1 MRPIWCRCQS
11 GATVEA
17 GRAGHRGPCAFS
29 GSALTV
35 STLAQLVLSGILIG
49 SVYALMSIGLTLI
62 FGVLR
67 IVNFAHGE
75 FLMIAMYGA
84 WAFSKV
90 FGLNPYVAAVAI
102 VPAMFLFGAIV
113 YRLIV
118 SPALDKPH
126 LVVVFATMALS
137 ILLQNAALMA
147 MSADLRDIPPIFA
160 RSVTLGPIHLTVEL
174 LLGFLITILCTVA
187 LQWIIKKTYLGK
199 AIRATVQ
206 DGEAAM
212 LMGIPVPRIFLI
224 TFAAGSALVGL
235 AGCVMMPLFSV
246 FPSVGL
252 NFVLIAFVIVVLGGM
267 GSIEGALL
275 GGVCIGV
282 VQSLSSY
289 YIAAV
294 FGQLFF
300 FVLFLVVM
308 IFRPNGLLGQQGAAT
323 IGMNE

>member
-1 MRPIWCRCQS
+1 M
-11 GATVEA
+11 
-17 GRAGHRGPCAFS
+17 
-29 GSALTV
+29 
-35 STLAQLVLSGILIG
+35 STLGQLIISGVLVGGI
-49 SVYALMSIGLTLI
+49 YALMSIGLTLI

-84 WAFSKV
+84 WAITRLL
-90 FGLNPYVAAVAI
+90 GLNPYIAAIAI

-113 YRLIV
+113 YRLII

-137 ILLQNAALMA
+137 IFIQNAALMI
-147 MSADLRDIPPIFA
+147 MTADLLDVPPIFG
-160 RSVTLGPIHLTVEL
+160 RSLTIGPIYIKVEL
-174 LLGFLITILCTVA
+174 LLGFIITILCTVG
-187 LQWIIKKTYLGK
+187 LQWMIRTTYLGK

-224 TFAAGSALVGL
+224 TFAVGSALVGL
-235 AGCVMMPLFSV
+235 AACVMMPLFSV
-246 FPSVGL
+246 FPTVGL

-275 GGVCIGV
+275 GGICVGV

-289 YIAAV
+289 YVAPA

-300 FVLFLVVM
+300 FVLFLLVM
-308 IFRPNGLLGQQGAAT
+308 IFRPNGLLGQKGAAT

>member
-1 MRPIWCRCQS
+1 
-11 GATVEA
+11 
-17 GRAGHRGPCAFS
+17 
-29 GSALTV
+29 
-35 STLAQLVLSGILIG
+35 
-49 SVYALMSIGLTLI
+49 MSIGLTLI

-84 WAFSKV
+84 WAISHWL
-90 FGLNPYVAAVAI
+90 GLNPYAAAI
-102 VPAMFLFGAIV
+102 AVVPAMFLFGALA
-113 YRLIV
+113 YRLVV
-118 SPALDKPH
+118 SPGLDKPH

-137 ILLQNAALMA
+137 ILLQNAALML
-147 MSADLRDIPPIFA
+147 MTADLRDVPPIFA
-160 RSVTLGPIHLTVEL
+160 RSIAVGPVYIKGEL
-174 LLGFLITILCTVA
+174 LLGFAVTLACTAA
-187 LQWIIKKTYLGK
+187 LQWMIKRTYLGK

-212 LMGIPVPRIFLI
+212 LMGIAVPKIFLI
-224 TFAAGSALVGL
+224 TFAVGSALVGL
-235 AGCVMMPLFSV
+235 AACVMLPLFSV
-246 FPSVGL
+246 FPTVGL

-275 GGVCIGV
+275 GGICVGV

-289 YIAAV
+289 YVAPA

-300 FVLFLVVM
+300 FVLFLLVM
-308 IFRPNGLLGQQGAAT
+308 IFRPNGLLGQKGAAT

>member
-1 MRPIWCRCQS
+1 MSTFGQLLIS
-11 GATVEA
+11 GV
-17 GRAGHRGPCAFS
+17 
-29 GSALTV
+29 
-35 STLAQLVLSGILIG
+35 LIG
-49 SVYALMSIGLTLI
+49 GIYALMSIGLTLI

-84 WAFSKV
+84 WAITRFL
-90 FGLNPYVAAVAI
+90 GLNSYFGAIAI

-113 YRLIV
+113 YRLIIN
-118 SPALDKPH
+118 PALDKPH

-137 ILLQNAALMA
+137 IFMQNVALMIMA
-147 MSADLRDIPPIFA
+147 ADLMDVPPIFG
-160 RSVTLGPIHLTVEL
+160 RSITIGPIYIKVEL
-174 LLGFLITILCTVA
+174 LLGFMITILCTIG
-187 LQWIIKKTYLGK
+187 LQWLIRTTYLGK

-224 TFAAGSALVGL
+224 TFAGGSALVGL
-235 AGCVMMPLFSV
+235 AACVMMPLFSV
-246 FPSVGL
+246 FPTVGL

-275 GGVCIGV
+275 GGICVGV

-289 YIAAV
+289 YVAPA
-294 FGQLFF
+294 FGQMFF
-300 FVLFLVVM
+300 FVLFLLVM
-308 IFRPNGLLGQQGAAT
+308 IFRPNGLLGQKGAAT
-323 IGMNE
+323 VGMNE

>member
-1 MRPIWCRCQS
+1 MS
-11 GATVEA
+11 
-17 GRAGHRGPCAFS
+17 AF
-29 GSALTV
+29 G
-35 STLAQLVLSGILIG
+35 QLVLSGILIG

-84 WAFSKV
+84 WAV
-90 FGLNPYVAAVAI
+90 THLLGLNPYIAAIAI

-113 YRLIV
+113 HWLIV
-118 SPALDKPH
+118 KPALDKPH
-126 LVVVFATMALS
+126 LVVVFATMGLS
-137 ILLQNAALMA
+137 IFLQNIALMV
-147 MSADLRDIPPIFA
+147 MTADLLDVPPMFS
-160 RSVTLGPIHLTVEL
+160 RSITIGPFYFNVEL
-174 LLGFLITILCTVA
+174 LLGFLVTILCTLS
-187 LQWIIKKTYLGK
+187 LQWMIRATYLGK

-224 TFAAGSALVGL
+224 TFAGGSALVGL
-235 AGCVMMPLFSV
+235 AACVMLPLFSV
-246 FPSVGL
+246 FPTVGL

-275 GGVCIGV
+275 GGICVGV

-289 YIAAV
+289 YIAPA
-294 FGQLFF
+294 FGQMFF
-300 FVLFLVVM
+300 FVLFLLVM
-308 IFRPNGLLGQQGAAT
+308 IFRPNGLLGQKGAANL
-323 IGMNE
+323 GVNE